1 MKRLV
6 ERMLDRV
13 DLTREEAGELL
24 AGLVSDDVTP
34 ELKAAAL
41 TALRAKGETAE
52 ELAGIAYAMRERAL
66 PVEVARDRLVV
77 DTCGT
82 GGDGKATINVS
93 TAAALVVAATGRAR
107 VAKHGNRSVSS
118 LAGSA
123 DVLETLGVS
132 IAGSPGTA
140 ARGLADHGFAFL
152 FAPAFHPAMAKLAPV
167 RRAMGLRTVM
177 NLCGPLT
184 NPARPD
190 RQIVGV
196 YDEPAARRV
205 AAAMVHLGVQGGL
218 VVTGLGFDEA
228 TPCGPFLALH
238 VGPAGVR
245 ESLIDPGDL
254 GFERCAPE
262 SLAGGSPDE
271 NAALLVAVLAGAK
284 GPQRDAVVL
293 NAALALELCDLAFAE
308 ARAIVEEAIDSGR
321 ATALLNALR
330 GAA

>member
-1 MKRLV
+1 MKALV
-6 ERMLDRV
+6 ERLLDRV
-13 DLTREEAGELL
+13 DLTRHEAGELL
-24 AGLVSDDVTP
+24 AGLVSDEHAP
-34 ELKAAAL
+34 ELKSAAL

-52 ELAGIAYAMRERAL
+52 ELAGIVLAMRERAL
-66 PVEVARDRLVV
+66 AVEAPRDRLVV

-93 TAAALVVAATGRAR
+93 TAAALVVAATGHAR

-118 LAGSA
+118 RSGSA
-123 DVLETLGVS
+123 DVLEQLGVT
-132 IAGSPGTA
+132 IAGSPETA
-140 ARGLADHGFAFL
+140 TRGLSAHGFAFL
-152 FAPAFHPAMAKLAPV
+152 FAPGFHPAMAKLAPV

-205 AAAMVHLGVQGGL
+205 ADAMAILGGRGL

-228 TPCGPFLALH
+228 TPCGPFLALR
-238 VGPAGVR
+238 VGADGVT
-245 ESLIDPGDL
+245 ESVIDPREL
-254 GFERCAPE
+254 GFDRCDPDA
-262 SLAGGSPDE
+262 LAGGSPE
-271 NAALLVAVLAGAK
+271 QNAALLVDVLSGVRGA
-284 GPQRDAVVL
+284 QRDAVVL
-293 NAALALELCDLAFAE
+293 NAALALELCELSFPD
-308 ARAIVEEAIDSGR
+308 ARAAAEDAIDSGR
-321 ATALLNALR
+321 ATALLSSLR

>member
-6 ERMLDRV
+6 ERLLDRI
-13 DLTREEAGELL
+13 DLTRDEAGELL
-24 AGLVSDDVTP
+24 AGLVSDDVSP

-52 ELAGIAYAMRERAL
+52 ELAGIAHAMRARAL
-66 PVEVARDRLVV
+66 NVDAPRDLPVV

-118 LAGSA
+118 RSGSA
-123 DVLETLGVS
+123 DVLEQLGVS
-132 IAGSPGTA
+132 IASTPPRAT
-140 ARGLADHGFAFL
+140 RGLAEQGFAFL
-152 FAPAFHPAMAKLAPV
+152 FAPGFHPAMARLAPV

-190 RQIVGV
+190 RQIIGV
-196 YDEPAARRV
+196 YDEPAARTI
-205 AAAMVHLGVQGGL
+205 AHAMVHLGVARGL

-238 VGPAGVR
+238 VSAEGVR
-245 ESLIDPGDL
+245 ESVIDPLDL
-254 GFERCAPE
+254 GFARCAPE
-262 SLAGGSPDE
+262 ALAGGSPEE
-271 NAALLVAVLAGAK
+271 NASLLEGVLAGAT
-284 GPQRDAVVL
+284 GAQRDAVVL
-293 NAALALELCDLAFAE
+293 NAALALTLCDLAFEE
-308 ARAIVEEAIDSGR
+308 ARAIAEEAIDSGR
-321 ATALLNALR
+321 ATALVSALR
-330 GAA
+330 SAS

>member
-1 MKRLV
+1 MKQIV
-6 ERMLDRV
+6 ERLLDRI
-13 DLTREEAGELL
+13 DLSRAEAGELL
-24 AGLVSDDVTP
+24 AGLVSDDVTA

-66 PVEVARDRLVV
+66 QVAVPRDRLVV

-118 LAGSA
+118 RSGSA

-132 IAGSPGTA
+132 IAGTPTTA
-140 ARGLADHGFAFL
+140 SHGLSQHGFAFL
-152 FAPAFHPAMAKLAPV
+152 FAPGFHPAMAKLAPV

-205 AAAMVHLGVQGGL
+205 AAAMALLGGRGL

-245 ESLIDPGDL
+245 ESTIDPGDL
-254 GFERCAPE
+254 GFERCAPDA
-262 SLAGGSPDE
+262 LAGGSPDE
-271 NAALLVAVLAGAK
+271 NAALLVAVLSGAK
-284 GPQRDAVVL
+284 GAQRDAVVL

-308 ARAIVEEAIDSGR
+308 ARAIVEDAIDSGR
-321 ATALLNALR
+321 ALGLLTSLR